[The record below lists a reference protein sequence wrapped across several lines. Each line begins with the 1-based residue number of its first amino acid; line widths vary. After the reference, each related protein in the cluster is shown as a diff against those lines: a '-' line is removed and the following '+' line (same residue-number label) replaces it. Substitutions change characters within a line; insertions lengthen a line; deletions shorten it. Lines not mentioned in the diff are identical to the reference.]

1 MSAPTSEAVIE
12 QLLAYLNQRI
22 DRQALVHWAEDALFA
37 LSESDADIPNV
48 DVLMEVLGYLGAA
61 DTPSFPLTW
70 ERIAAFL
77 EKLGAHVEVLRRS

>member
-22 DRQALVHWAEDALFA
+22 DRQTLVHWAEDALFA

-48 DVLMEVLGYLGAA
+48 DVLMEVLSYLGAA
-61 DTPSFPLTW
+61 DTLPFPLTW